1 MSCVNMQSKLL
12 INLQE
17 AKKTVNTQLR
27 ELCFFREVVHRLLV
41 GENIS
46 EDIFPFH
53 SRQRF
58 PTLGAH

>member
-17 AKKTVNTQLR
+17 AKQTVNTQLR
-27 ELCFFREVVHRLLV
+27 ELCLFREVLHRLLV
-41 GENIS
+41 GQNIS

-53 SRQRF
+53 SRQRL
-58 PTLGAH
+58 PSLGSH